1 MAIATL
7 TSNIRACFDTGC
19 TTLNIY
25 DTTGVESTANS
36 GGWGATN
43 INTADVTG
51 AIITYTTPGG
61 SPVEVDVTSAI
72 TSQTTVGCE
81 FLLASIEL
89 PALDGDYDFS
99 YAVTAASGTKTKT
112 ISILSLCVVRCC
124 IDKLWA
130 KAALGLMEE
139 DCNCVDDKTS
149 YTNRALVAEA
159 TYRAILSGTSCNNTN
174 ARAALLAKLQR
185 ICKLENCN
193 C

>member
-25 DTTGVESTANS
+25 DTTGGESTANS

-43 INTADVTG
+43 INTADVTRST
-51 AIITYTTPGG
+51 ITYTTPGG
-61 SPVEVDVTSAI
+61 TPVDVDVTSVVNA
-72 TSQTTVGCE
+72 QTTVIGE
-81 FLLASIEL
+81 FLLASITL
-89 PALDGDYDFS
+89 PALDGDYNFS
-99 YAVTAASGTKTKT
+99 YLINTVSETKTKT

-174 ARAALLAKLQR
+174 SRAALLTKLQR